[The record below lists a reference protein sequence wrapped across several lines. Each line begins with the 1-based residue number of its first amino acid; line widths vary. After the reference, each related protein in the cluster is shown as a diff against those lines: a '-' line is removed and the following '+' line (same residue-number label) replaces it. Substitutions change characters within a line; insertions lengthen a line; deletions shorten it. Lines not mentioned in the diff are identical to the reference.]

1 MTKEKKKHGIAFEI
15 FRVLL
20 LIIAI
25 IVLAVLGLL
34 AYMTASDYKPADVEK
49 VTAEGTASSEFKEG
63 DQLTVMTWNI
73 GYGALG
79 NNADFFMDGGE
90 MVKSASKERVEENLE
105 GITKGIQMYDPDA
118 VLMQEVDI
126 DASRSYK
133 MDEMKF
139 FQDKFKDYESSFAYN
154 YKAAFVPYPVPPLGK
169 VFAGLGTFTKAKAA
183 DIERV
188 QLPIPFKW
196 PVSTVNL
203 KRCLMVSRIP
213 IADSD
218 RELVLINLHLEAYDS
233 GAGKIAQT
241 KMLAEVMQKEAEKGN
256 YVIAGGDFN
265 QLFSSADQDAYPL
278 QEGMW
283 HPGKLDVE
291 AFAGD
296 WQFLMDEK
304 KPSCRSLD
312 KPYAKADRDTFQYY
326 LIDGFIV
333 SDNIDVDEFKTVD
346 FDFENS
352 DHNPVVLKLT
362 LGD

>member
-1 MTKEKKKHGIAFEI
+1 MTKEKKKHGVAFEI

-34 AYMTASDYKPADVEK
+34 AYMTATDYKPADVEK
-49 VTAEGTASSEFKEG
+49 VTSEGTASSEFKVG
-63 DQLTVMTWNI
+63 DQLTFMTWNI

-79 NNADFFMDGGE
+79 DNADFFMDGGK
-90 MVKSASKERVEENLE
+90 MVKSASKERVENNLD
-105 GITKGIQMYDPDA
+105 GIAEGIQMYDPDA
-118 VLMQEVDI
+118 VLLQEVDV

-133 MDEMKF
+133 MDEMEF
-139 FQDKFKDYESSFAYN
+139 FKDKFEGYESSFAYN

-169 VFAGLGTFTKAKAA
+169 VFAGLGTFTKAGTA
-183 DIERV
+183 DVERV
-188 QLPIPFKW
+188 QLPVPFKW

-218 RELVLINLHLEAYDS
+218 KELVLINLHLEAYDS

-241 KMLAEVMQKEAEKGN
+241 KMLAEFMQEEAEKGN

-265 QLFSSADQDAYPL
+265 QIFSTVDANAFPL
-278 QEGMW
+278 QKGMW
-283 HPGKLDVE
+283 QPGKIDVK

-296 WQFLMDEK
+296 WNFLMDEET
-304 KPSCRSLD
+304 PSCRSLD
-312 KPYAKADRDTFQYY
+312 KPYVDADRDTFQYY

-333 SDNIDVDEFKTVD
+333 SENIGIDEFRTVD

-352 DHNPVVLKLT
+352 DHNPVVLKLR
-362 LGD
+362 LE